1 MAHSLA
7 LAWLQLSLLAAP
19 SAPRL
24 AVMAIKPEG
33 GTSSTVAEAVT
44 QAVVSEVRRQGKG
57 YSVIGWGEIKALVAM
72 EHDKQQLGCDQVSC
86 LAEIGGA
93 IGAASIITG
102 TLTRIGN
109 LYLLALRR
117 VDVRHAQILKEGTE
131 RIGSANEAD
140 LLDAVTRAVH
150 QLFPDGALPAR
161 FGVEAGLGGEASAA
175 EQPSPA
181 PHSHLLGI
189 SLIAATAVAG
199 GLSLYGVL
207 GPIDSYQSE
216 FSQSSKA
223 LSAGG
228 TAPFKS
234 TQLQSDYQTAQT
246 WQVVSSVLVAVAV
259 GTLVGGIFTW

>member
-1 MAHSLA
+1 MAHPVA
-7 LAWLQLSLLAAP
+7 LAWLQLALLAGPAP
-19 SAPRL
+19 QRL

-33 GTSSTVAEAVT
+33 GTSGTVAEAVT
-44 QAVVSEVRRQGKG
+44 QAVVSEVRRQSKG

-72 EHDKQQLGCDQVSC
+72 EKDKQQLGCDQVSC

-93 IGAASIITG
+93 IGAASIVTG

-131 RIGSANEAD
+131 RVGSANEGD

-150 QLFPDGALPAR
+150 QLFPGTPLPER
-161 FGVEAGLGGEASAA
+161 LGVDASQQAAGEASTA
-175 EQPSPA
+175 EAA

-199 GLSLYGVL
+199 GVSLYGVL
-207 GPIDSYQSE
+207 GPINGYQSE
-216 FSQSSKA
+216 YSQT
-223 LSAGG
+223 SAAAGKS
-228 TAPFKS
+228 TAPYTS
-234 TQLQSDYQTAQT
+234 TRLQSDYQSAQT
-246 WQVVSSVLVAVAV
+246 WQIVSSVLVAVAV